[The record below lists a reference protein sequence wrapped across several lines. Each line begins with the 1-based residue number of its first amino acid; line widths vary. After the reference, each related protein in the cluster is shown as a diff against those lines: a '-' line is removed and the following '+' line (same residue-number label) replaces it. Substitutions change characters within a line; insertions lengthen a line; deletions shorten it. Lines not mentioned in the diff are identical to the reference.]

1 MVTIVDTIRAV
12 SGFVERTFGE
22 PPTTKDITEG
32 FTRPCTYVQPV
43 IMQTEPSG
51 GMRHDMYQI
60 QIIRFASRS
69 SEGYLELLEY
79 QETLTEALE
88 KPIPLDGEAFFVL
101 YPENVD
107 FELRRDEMV
116 LITEFTADNFQLR
129 PAEDADAEAM
139 ETLNLNGKD

>member
-1 MVTIVDTIRAV
+1 MVTIIDTIRAI
-12 SGFVERTFGE
+12 SALVERIFGE

-32 FTRPCTYVQPV
+32 FTRPCTYVQPG

-60 QIIRFASRS
+60 QIIRFAARS
-69 SEGYLELLEY
+69 SDGYLELLEY
-79 QETLTEALE
+79 QEKLTEALE
-88 KPIPLDGEAFFVL
+88 KPIPLEDENFFVL

-116 LITEFTADNFQLR
+116 LITEFTVENFQLR

-139 ETLNLNGKD
+139 ETLNLNGED